1 MKIMLLGS
9 YTSSALNGLL
19 SGSDRKAAVDA
30 MLSQVGGTVDQLSF
44 TRGEYDV
51 FVGATVPDGASLPG
65 IAMALRASGA
75 FEKAVALEE
84 INLNEVLD
92 VARKV
97 LGSYSP
103 AG

>member
-9 YTSSALNGLL
+9 YTSSALKGLL

-30 MLSQVGGTVDQLSF
+30 MLSQVGGTLDQFSF

-51 FVGATVPDGASLPG
+51 FVGATVPDGTSLPG

-75 FEKAVALEE
+75 FEKAVALEDVN
-84 INLNEVLD
+84 INEVLD
-92 VARKV
+92 VARKLSV
-97 LGSYSP
+97 SYSP

>member
-9 YTSSALNGLL
+9 YTSSALKGLL

-30 MLSQVGGTVDQLSF
+30 MLAQVGGTLDQFSF
-44 TRGEYDV
+44 TRGDYDV
-51 FVGATVPDGASLPG
+51 FVGATVPDGTSLPG
-65 IAMALRASGA
+65 IATALRASGA
-75 FEKAVALEE
+75 FEKATALEE
-84 INLNEVLD
+84 VNIDEVLD

-97 LGSYSP
+97 SGAYSP